1 MKTLASRLIVLAGA
15 AWLFRAIGPEW
26 PGSWALGTNLLGAV
40 AIQAG
45 LWLGPFGLAVWALL
59 AGTFWDFTTFS
70 PIGHHMLVLAGIG
83 FLVRSQRGW
92 WKGASAGEQAAGSV
106 LAAVAFFALDRFLHL
121 LEIRMW
127 DWPFTLN
134 VAIILGAIVNGAAS
148 VAMGWWLE
156 QEDRFPAPA
165 RGRRRIH

>member
-1 MKTLASRLIVLAGA
+1 MKTPLARLVFLAAA

-26 PGSWALGTNLLGAV
+26 YGSWALGTNLLAAV

-45 LWLGPFGLAVWALL
+45 LWLGPVSLGVWSLG
-59 AGTFWDFTTFS
+59 AGIFWDFTTFC
-70 PIGHHMLVLAGIG
+70 PLGHHVLVLGGIG

-121 LEIRMW
+121 MEVRSW
-127 DWPFTLN
+127 DWPFVLN
-134 VAIILGAIVNGAAS
+134 VAIILGAIVNG
-148 VAMGWWLE
+148 VAGVVMGWWLE
-156 QEDRFPAPA
+156 QENRFPSPA
-165 RGRRRIH
+165 RARRRIH